1 MNFAKTPILG
11 KILARS
17 RSIYD
22 ENFLLKCKVKIH
34 QSGFGKVGI
43 MDKIVGENF
52 CISYHTY
59 L

>member
-34 QSGFGKVGI
+34 QSGFGKVI
-43 MDKIVGENF
+43 IYHNKRDK
-52 CISYHTY
+52 
-59 L
+59 